1 MINLAYYFDW
11 FQAESVPEARLASQ
25 ERAVERLSELCQH
38 HNIILLQPS
47 SYRVFDG
54 SRATAYSEKDEP
66 VPLGLR
72 GQALWR
78 IEQNVRATCPQHVL
92 LRFGWLLDDS
102 AEGTLGRFLARA
114 EQPEELLLADDRRGN
129 PTPVDDAARV
139 IISVLKQLDCAAPLW
154 GTYHYA
160 GHEAT
165 TPLALG
171 QAILTEARSLHPL
184 AIEAPTAQAHAARPD
199 AAEEPQHAVLACKK
213 FCTLSGSSLAPGARH
228 SRLYWIGFIVMANAP
243 ILITGGAGFI
253 GSHLTDVLLAK
264 GYSVRI
270 LDDLSTGKPG
280 NLPLDNP
287 RVELIEGDVADAALV
302 ARAMSGCRAV
312 AHLAAVASV
321 QASVDDPVRTHQSN
335 FIGTLNVCEA
345 MRQAGVKRVLFAS
358 SAAVYGNNG
367 EGESIDE
374 DTPKAPLT
382 PYASDK
388 LASEYY
394 FDFYRRQHGLEPAIF
409 RFFNI
414 FGPRQD
420 PSSPY
425 SGVISIF
432 CERAQKGLPI
442 TVFGD
447 GEQTRD
453 FVYVEDLV
461 NVLAQ
466 SLEAPQLEVGAVNVG
481 LNQATTL
488 KQLLEALG
496 EVLGQ
501 LPSISHGPARSG
513 DIRHS
518 RANNQRLLQRFKF
531 PEPTPMSVGLA
542 RLLGR

>member
-1 MINLAYYFDW
+1 MPGA
-11 FQAESVPEARLASQ
+11 PR
-25 ERAVERLSELCQH
+25 
-38 HNIILLQPS
+38 
-47 SYRVFDG
+47 
-54 SRATAYSEKDEP
+54 SRA
-66 VPLGLR
+66 
-72 GQALWR
+72 
-78 IEQNVRATCPQHVL
+78 
-92 LRFGWLLDDS
+92 
-102 AEGTLGRFLARA
+102 
-114 EQPEELLLADDRRGN
+114 
-129 PTPVDDAARV
+129 
-139 IISVLKQLDCAAPLW
+139 
-154 GTYHYA
+154 
-160 GHEAT
+160 
-165 TPLALG
+165 
-171 QAILTEARSLHPL
+171 
-184 AIEAPTAQAHAARPD
+184 
-199 AAEEPQHAVLACKK
+199 
-213 FCTLSGSSLAPGARH
+213 
-228 SRLYWIGFIVMANAP
+228 YWIDFIAMVDAP
-243 ILITGGAGFI
+243 VLVTGGAGFI
-253 GSHLTDVLLAK
+253 GSHLVDALLAK
-264 GYSVRI
+264 GYAVRV
-270 LDDLSTGKPG
+270 LDDLSTGKRD
-280 NLPLDNP
+280 NLSLSNP

-302 ARAMSGCRAV
+302 ARAMQGCQAV

-345 MRQAGVKRVLFAS
+345 MRQAGVRRVLFAS

-382 PYASDK
+382 PYAADK

-394 FDFYRRQHGLEPAIF
+394 LDFYRREHGLEPAIF

-432 CERAQKGLPI
+432 SERALQGLPI

-461 NVLAQ
+461 DLLIQAI
-466 SLEAPQLEVGAVNVG
+466 EAPQLEVGAVNVG

-488 KQLLEALG
+488 LQMLAALKD
-496 EVLGQ
+496 VLGG
-501 LPSISHGPARSG
+501 LPPISHAPPRAG

-518 RANNQRLLQRFKF
+518 RANNQRLLQRFSF
-531 PEPTPMSVGLA
+531 TQQTPMREGLA

>member
-1 MINLAYYFDW
+1 
-11 FQAESVPEARLASQ
+11 
-25 ERAVERLSELCQH
+25 
-38 HNIILLQPS
+38 
-47 SYRVFDG
+47 
-54 SRATAYSEKDEP
+54 
-66 VPLGLR
+66 
-72 GQALWR
+72 
-78 IEQNVRATCPQHVL
+78 
-92 LRFGWLLDDS
+92 
-102 AEGTLGRFLARA
+102 
-114 EQPEELLLADDRRGN
+114 
-129 PTPVDDAARV
+129 
-139 IISVLKQLDCAAPLW
+139 
-154 GTYHYA
+154 
-160 GHEAT
+160 
-165 TPLALG
+165 
-171 QAILTEARSLHPL
+171 
-184 AIEAPTAQAHAARPD
+184 
-199 AAEEPQHAVLACKK
+199 
-213 FCTLSGSSLAPGARH
+213 
-228 SRLYWIGFIVMANAP
+228 
-243 ILITGGAGFI
+243 
-253 GSHLTDVLLAK
+253 LLAK

-270 LDDLSTGKPG
+270 LDDLSTGRPG

-287 RVELIEGDVADAALV
+287 RVELIQGDVADAALV

-394 FDFYRRQHGLEPAIF
+394 LDFYRRQHGLEPAIF

-453 FVYVEDLV
+453 FMYVEDLV
-461 NVLAQ
+461 DVLVQ
-466 SLEAPQLEVGAVNVG
+466 SLETPQLEVGAVNVG

-488 KQLLEALG
+488 KQLLEVLG
-496 EVLGQ
+496 EVVGQ
-501 LPSISHGPARSG
+501 LPPISYGPARSG

-518 RANNQRLLQRFKF
+518 RANNQRLLQRFKL